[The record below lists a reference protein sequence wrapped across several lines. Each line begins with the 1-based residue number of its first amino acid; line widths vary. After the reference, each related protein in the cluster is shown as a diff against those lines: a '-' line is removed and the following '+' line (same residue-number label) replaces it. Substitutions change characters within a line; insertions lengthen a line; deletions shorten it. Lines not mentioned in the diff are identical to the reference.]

1 LVTSLVVL
9 LIPVSGPAEDMVSA
23 LQAEY
28 IERFPQFIEW
38 PADSSVSD
46 TSAPFVIGVYGSS
59 DIFEALE
66 RIASRTQIKGK
77 TVEVRKI
84 TSLGAI
90 SSCQIL
96 FISTSERDQLSAI
109 LSQAR
114 RKPILTISAAPGFA
128 RRGVAIN
135 FTLEGSALR
144 FEINESAATDNGLR
158 LSPNLLAL
166 GNPI

>member
-1 LVTSLVVL
+1 LIASLVVL
-9 LIPVSGPAEDMVSA
+9 FIPVSGPAEDMVSA

-38 PADSSVSD
+38 PANSSVSD
-46 TSAPFVIGVYGSS
+46 TSTPFVIGVFGNS
-59 DIFEALE
+59 DILQALE
-66 RIASRTQIKGK
+66 RISARTQIKGK
-77 TVEVRKI
+77 AVEVRRI
-84 TSLGAI
+84 TSLSAI
-90 SSCQIL
+90 NSCQVL
-96 FISTSERDQLSAI
+96 FISTSEREQLSAI
-109 LSQAR
+109 LGQAR
-114 RKPILTISAAPGFA
+114 RRPILTVSAAPGFA

-144 FEINESAATDNGLR
+144 FEINESAATNCGLR